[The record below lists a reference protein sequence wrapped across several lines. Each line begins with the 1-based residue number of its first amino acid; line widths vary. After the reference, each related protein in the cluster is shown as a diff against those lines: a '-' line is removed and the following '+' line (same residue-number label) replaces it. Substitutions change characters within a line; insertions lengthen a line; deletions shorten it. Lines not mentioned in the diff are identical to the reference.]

1 MSPSSFLFFFIF
13 PPHVYFE
20 AIVALFAVCSTW
32 FSIESEIPVVASP
45 PQLKC
50 QQNAVK
56 NGAKN
61 KRGGNSSSKFLAFSF
76 SYLLFYLILFVLS
89 FNSQNGLEIAGQ
101 IQWLI
106 VVFQRPHPSDPRP
119 APVSQLGVAGGE

>member
-61 KRGGNSSSKFLAFSF
+61 KRGGKFIFKVSSFFFL
-76 SYLLFYLILFVLS
+76 LS
-89 FNSQNGLEIAGQ
+89 FI
-101 IQWLI
+101 
-106 VVFQRPHPSDPRP
+106 
-119 APVSQLGVAGGE
+119 